1 MKLNAKVMKEIYPL
15 ATQPGIALKSKFEDG
30 EVVFERI
37 RPDQK
42 LVISSFT
49 NGLYYCKTLGGRVK
63 KAFVYFERELG
74 STTTATEKA

>member
-1 MKLNAKVMKEIYPL
+1 MKEIYSL
-15 ATQPGIALKSKFEDG
+15 ATQPGIALKSKYEDG

-49 NGLYYCKTLGGRVK
+49 NGLYYCTTLGGRIK

-74 STTTATEKA
+74 STTTATKKV